1 MKFWYKLITYLFYP
15 FAHLYLILR
24 LFKKKE
30 SPKRYKE
37 KLSKIKLERGEG
49 FLIWFHV
56 ASVGEAMSILP
67 LIENCINNEKI
78 NKILLTSITL
88 SSGTILEKRYKENKK
103 VIHQFLPLDIPI
115 FTNKF
120 LNHWKPNLSIFID
133 SEIWPNLISQ
143 IANKKIPLLLIN
155 ARITEKSFKRWNLL
169 LPFAKTIFQKFDLC
183 IASNKETEGF
193 LKILGAKNVKNFGN
207 LKFSQNKK
215 NPEYKLDFSFLNKI
229 EKRKIWCAASTHETE
244 ENLCAATHIK
254 IKKTYK
260 EIFTIIIPRH
270 IERAKKISEELSK
283 LNLKVALYSN
293 QSQIDNNT
301 DILIVDSY
309 GESLKFYNILKYVFV
324 GKSLVKSL
332 IKNSGQNPIEPAR
345 LGCKI
350 FHGPNVSNFVEIYK
364 YLKTLEVTKEI
375 NNAEELSLSL
385 VEEFKNNK
393 AKNEEIALKI
403 QNYGQNIFNN
413 VIMELKKYI
422 DIYR

>member
-293 QSQIDNNT
+293 QSQIDNST